1 MSANNQWGDFGKRM
15 MRHLA
20 SPAQL
25 RASLIRWA
33 LFTVPLVIGLGFLS
47 GSAGGAGPN
56 NAWFSALTR
65 PAIFPPP
72 MAFPIAWSLFYTLMG
87 FALALVGSARGAAG
101 RGVAVAAFVVQFAL
115 NLAWSPVFFG
125 THQMALALAIIGGM
139 FVTTAITLALFWRVR
154 PLAGALLI
162 PYLAWICFAGL
173 LNYEFLVLNPA
184 ADGASGA
191 AVRVKI

>member
-1 MSANNQWGDFGKRM
+1 MI
-15 MRHLA
+15 RHLA

-33 LFTVPLVIGLGFLS
+33 LFTVPLTIGLGFLS
-47 GSAGGAGPN
+47 GGAGGSGPD
-56 NAWFSALTR
+56 NAWFAALTR

-72 MAFPIAWSLFYTLMG
+72 IVFPVAWTLFYTLMG
-87 FALALVGSARGAAG
+87 TALAMVAAARGATG
-101 RGVAVAAFVVQFAL
+101 RWIAVAGFVVQFAL

-125 THQMALALAIIGGM
+125 QHQMAVALGIIGGM
-139 FVTTAITLALFWRVR
+139 FVTTAITLVLFWRVR

-173 LNYEFLVLNPA
+173 LNYQFLALNPA
-184 ADGASGA
+184 AEGASGA